1 MKVLNSDI
9 AIPLYQQL
17 YDLLLDQIRSGI
29 YPPGTKIP
37 SEEELCKTY
46 DLSRVT
52 VRSALGRLVDDN
64 ILVKKHGKG
73 TFVATPIFTESAYA
87 KGSFTRSCQQMGAT
101 PSTQVVSR
109 KLVKAG
115 KALAKQLQMEEGA
128 KAICIKRLRCI
139 NEVAAILE
147 VDYFTEALG
156 FMMEADVETRPVLT
170 VRSALGRLV
179 DDNILVKKHG
189 KGTFVATPIFTES
202 AYAKGSFTRSCQ
214 QMGATPSTQV
224 VSRKLVKAGK
234 ALAKQL
240 QMEEG
245 AKAIC
250 IKRLRCINEVA
261 AILEVDYFTEALGF
275 MMEADVETRPVL
287 DVIRENSGLIGR
299 QYIDTF
305 EVHFAN
311 REQAAC
317 LKCPVNTPLLKVSQV
332 VLNEMRGVLYY
343 NEQYIR
349 SDIYKYVMGS

>member
-1 MKVLNSDI
+1 M
-9 AIPLYQQL
+9 
-17 YDLLLDQIRSGI
+17 
-29 YPPGTKIP
+29 
-37 SEEELCKTY
+37 
-46 DLSRVT
+46 
-52 VRSALGRLVDDN
+52 
-64 ILVKKHGKG
+64 
-73 TFVATPIFTESAYA
+73 
-87 KGSFTRSCQQMGAT
+87 
-101 PSTQVVSR
+101 
-109 KLVKAG
+109 
-115 KALAKQLQMEEGA
+115 
-128 KAICIKRLRCI
+128 
-139 NEVAAILE
+139 
-147 VDYFTEALG
+147 
-156 FMMEADVETRPVLT
+156 
-170 VRSALGRLV
+170 
-179 DDNILVKKHG
+179 KKHG